1 MRTLSRNWLRSRI
14 LFRLIQRIKKDIKG
28 EKGYSYAYLNI
39 SVGIYR
45 ETIGI
50 GKNAGAARDN
60 SRCRLHLNLNNFWFN
75 LTDIQPG
82 KNTPDSSETC
92 T

>member
-50 GKNAGAARDN
+50 GKMQEPRGIIPDAG
-60 SRCRLHLNLNNFWFN
+60 S
-75 LTDIQPG
+75 I
-82 KNTPDSSETC
+82 
-92 T
+92 